1 MALSQADF
9 YAYSRAT
16 GAPVPRDPEEQ
27 ARMAPEV
34 LEFRRSQLK
43 SPELQQQQ
51 GFGLPQALGIGA
63 AVAGLGAAGYGISR
77 ILRQKPSVAARE
89 SVIRPAT
96 VDIEAPVRRIA
107 AEPAPQAAPTPV
119 RSSAL
124 PEVRPSVDLS
134 DDFSTSAGNVGA
146 TPSRLR
152 QVEGFS
158 PRQYA
163 ESTGALAT
171 RMPSRIV
178 MQNPSIV
185 RMPASQDLTGIQ
197 DDLLAQTQHQIINA
211 VESGEDQIT
220 GRFNQRLQQN
230 EDLDR
235 SQPIVALPDGVP
247 ADQTQVT
254 ISDPWGKPTFVPP
267 QPVAE
272 TPAAKLLPPTVVS
285 KRQEA
290 QDFLT
295 KERQQL
301 SMLTPGRRERA
312 LAQDPAIAEAIELY
326 ASTGDPNAL
335 SRLSPSPSSPIQI
348 QPVTQTEV
356 GGESLPT
363 GKFFQPTG
371 QNEFTQDLLDKDI
384 DLTNKISSLGAQ
396 KQQVEARLKE
406 IDETEPMLR
415 YAMAGEKG
423 EGGYYTKI
431 FNQLNFERQNLPN
444 PESFN
449 ADINDALAE
458 RNFVRQRLESAEN
471 LGSTYRMLNRQE
483 GVRPFFEQTAQG
495 EIIPETLEIRSGR
508 PTITTEPKS
517 GGGRYFSAYDPDAG
531 TMSTVGIYGV
541 ERQNFPRASETLE
554 PTRVTQRELVE
565 EALSKSTADPYGDV
579 PIPPSISELTEQQL
593 TPERKKSVLMSEAI
607 RKAEQFRSGRNPR
620 GGVLP
625 DAITATRRQM
635 AAIEAPE
642 PEFLPEGKIKVQ
654 GLGYERQ
661 PNLPGVTAY
670 EARQRTSPADV
681 AANQLEQYM
690 SKLQRGRS
698 TSLTSAAVIQP
709 KLF

>member
-43 SPELQQQQ
+43 SPESQQQQ
-51 GFGLPQALGIGA
+51 GFGLPQALGLGA

-77 ILRQKPSVAARE
+77 ILRQKPAAVARE

-124 PEVRPSVDLS
+124 PEVRPSV
-134 DDFSTSAGNVGA
+134 APPA
-146 TPSRLR
+146 PRITPR
-152 QVEGFS
+152 QPAEGFS

-185 RMPASQDLTGIQ
+185 RMSTSEDLTSIQ
-197 DDLLAQTQHQIINA
+197 NNLIAQTQDQLINA

-356 GGESLPT
+356 GGERLPT

-384 DLTNKISSLGAQ
+384 DLTNKISGLGAQ

-423 EGGYYTKI
+423 EGGYYTKM
-431 FNQLNFERQNLPN
+431 FNQLNFERQNLPK
-444 PESFN
+444 PESFD

-531 TMSTVGIYGV
+531 TMSTVGIYGI

-565 EALSKSTADPYGDV
+565 EALAKSSADPYGDV

-642 PEFLPEGKIKVQ
+642 PEFLPEGRIKVQ
-654 GLGYERQ
+654 GVGYERQ

-698 TSLTSAAVIQP
+698 TPLTSAAVIQP

>member
-43 SPELQQQQ
+43 SPESQQQQ

-119 RSSAL
+119 RSSAV
-124 PEVRPSVDLS
+124 PEVRPSV
-134 DDFSTSAGNVGA
+134 APPA
-146 TPSRLR
+146 PRITPR
-152 QVEGFS
+152 QPAEGFS

-185 RMPASQDLTGIQ
+185 RMAASQDLTSIQ
-197 DDLLAQTQHQIINA
+197 DDLIAQTQHQIINA

-235 SQPIVALPDGVP
+235 SRPIVALPDGVP

-295 KERQQL
+295 KERQQF

-396 KQQVEARLKE
+396 KQQVEARLKK

-423 EGGYYTKI
+423 EGGYYTKM

-531 TMSTVGIYGV
+531 TMSTVGIYGI
-541 ERQNFPRASETLE
+541 ERQNFPRASEGRR
-554 PTRVTQRELVE
+554 PTDVSINELVE
-565 EALSKSTADPYGDV
+565 EGLSKSSADPYGDV
-579 PIPPSISELTEQQL
+579 PIPPSLSELTEQQL
-593 TPERKKSVLMSEAI
+593 TPERRKSVLMSEAI

-698 TSLTSAAVIQP
+698 TPLTSAAVIQP